1 MDMIQAV
8 VNPDSHIEIQALC
21 RYCFRIALGACGISK
36 TYGKVVASGSSC
48 GKGKCVVSGIFGYIG
63 TRHPFEVLL
72 RGLREVQHKGYDSC
86 GIAIVGGGETK
97 IFRAVGSVSD
107 LKTKLRQ
114 IEPVVKGVSCGIGQ
128 TLWLSRARPTEQN
141 APPHQDCTGRFII
154 VQNGTVENLAEL
166 KRRLASEGHHFQ

>member
-21 RYCFRIALGACGISK
+21 RHCFRIALGACGISK

-86 GIAIVGGGETK
+86 GIAIVSSGETK
-97 IFRAVGSVSD
+97 IVRAVGGVSQ
-107 LKTKLRQ
+107 LETKLKQ
-114 IEPVVKGVSCGIGQ
+114 AEPIVKELAWGIGE
-128 TLWLSRARPTEQN
+128 TL
-141 APPHQDCTGRFII
+141 
-154 VQNGTVENLAEL
+154 
-166 KRRLASEGHHFQ
+166 